1 MTPTGCWHV
10 DPVLHARLERLLHP
24 RGLAPVDWYRG
35 LLRAHAHD
43 HFAADIHASTL
54 AMAHGRN
61 FPVIDDPCGLR
72 MDLRVTQERATG
84 ILHVREMHFGRRLVY
99 VNYGYDDGP
108 FDGDDADEIWN
119 RPIVLMRD
127 LTLPDS
133 GCAALAGRRMG
144 EVAETGLEELDERTI
159 EWASVVDRDV
169 SRRLLEDARPY
180 EPVRAALV
188 LRLADAPRVTVDL
201 ETPI

>member
-1 MTPTGCWHV
+1 MTPEGLWQV
-10 DPVLHARLERLLHP
+10 DPVLHARLERLLRP
-24 RGLAPVDWYRG
+24 RGLGAPDWCYG
-35 LLRAHAHD
+35 LLRAHAHE
-43 HFAADIHASTL
+43 HFAADIHASTV

-61 FPVIDDPCGLR
+61 FPAIDDPCGLR

-84 ILHVREMHFGRRLVY
+84 ILHVREMHLGRRLVY
-99 VNYGYDDGP
+99 VNYGYDEGP

-119 RPIVLMRD
+119 RPIVLVRD

-144 EVAETGLEELDERTI
+144 EVAQTGLDELDGRTI

-169 SRRLLEDARPY
+169 SRRLLEDVRPY
-180 EPVRAALV
+180 EPLRAALV
-188 LRLADAPRVTVDL
+188 VRLADAPRVTVDL
-201 ETPI
+201 ATSV

>member
-1 MTPTGCWHV
+1 MTLEGLWQV

-24 RGLAPVDWYRG
+24 RGLGAADWCRG
-35 LLRAHAHD
+35 LLRAHD
-43 HFAADIHASTL
+43 HVHYAADIHASTI

-61 FPVIDDPCGLR
+61 FPAIDDPCGLR
-72 MDLRVTQERATG
+72 MDLRVTQEHATG

-108 FDGDDADEIWN
+108 SDCDDPDEIWN
-119 RPIVLMRD
+119 RPIVLVRD

-144 EVAETGLEELDERTI
+144 EVAETGLEELDARTI
-159 EWASVVDRDV
+159 EWASGVERNVC
-169 SRRLLEDARPY
+169 RRLLMDARPY
-180 EPVRAALV
+180 EPLRAALV
-188 LRLADAPRVTVDL
+188 LRLADAPRVTVDMARR
-201 ETPI
+201 I